1 MRDIWITHPALIVCY
16 RIVFCAKPVP
26 TFAHDA
32 LGFLAAGQRHTELAS
47 RGLIRRSAPA

>member
-32 LGFLAAGQRHTELAS
+32 LEILSAIIGRSGAQDAFTISGAAVS
-47 RGLIRRSAPA
+47 